1 MYINTVLSYKQGWN
15 LLSTNF
21 PVEYQEILGS
31 IDLSTW
37 LSLDTVVTNARNKDA
52 SDIMEAFNYKK
63 SNGFTNSLNGLDW
76 FRRNDE
82 NPLIFSKNDI
92 FIYFPTDFNFNI
104 YKWLFDLSKK
114 SAINEPP
121 NLSISIIDEERYLN
135 EIIQIGA
142 FNQEQPFIVIYV
154 TDKNSSDLTVIELE
168 PTGNLEDNI
177 VLDKFIMFPPEYYQA
192 GLGILNYFSS
202 YLQKNYPNDNATAKI
217 EQSGQS
223 IRLTVVSE
231 DGNTEVIEKALTEYE
246 LIVSGERFPE
256 DFARNKELILEL
268 KNELRFAQVRIESQQ
283 DIIGYLKTDKV
294 TIQELLKQ
302 ALQQERYT
310 TIEVSPV
317 FQNSLSVVN
326 NNVVNEAIPLVNQL
340 KEVFNDTDD
349 SHILLENL
357 EDSLKEVTNET
368 DPNKLKN
375 SKPMEKFKKFINR
388 VNEGNDDISQVIKTS
403 ESAFEN
409 FQKLA
414 GKYNKIAEW
423 CGMPV
428 VPSIFTK

>member
-1 MYINTVLSYKQGWN
+1 MYIDTVLSYKQGWN
-15 LLSTNF
+15 LLSTKF
-21 PVEYQEILGS
+21 FVEYQEILGA

-37 LSLDTVVTNARNKDA
+37 LSLDAVVINARSKNA
-52 SDIMEAFNYKK
+52 SDVMEAFNYKK
-63 SNGFTNSLNGLDW
+63 SNGFTNSLNDLNW

-82 NPLIFSKNDI
+82 TPLIFSKNNI
-92 FIYFPTDFNFNI
+92 LIYFPTDFSFNV

-114 SAINEPP
+114 SATSEFP

-142 FNQEQPFIVIYV
+142 FNQEQPFIVVYV
-154 TDKNSSDLTVIELE
+154 TNKNNSDLTVIELE
-168 PTGNLEDNI
+168 PTSNLEDNI

-202 YLQKNYPNDNATAKI
+202 YLQKNYPDDNATVKI

-246 LIVSGERFPE
+246 LIVTGEKSPE
-256 DFARNKELILEL
+256 DFSRSKELILEL

-283 DIIGYLKTDKV
+283 DIIGYLKTDKA

-317 FQNSLSVVN
+317 IQNHLSVVN
-326 NNVVNEAIPLVNQL
+326 NNIVNEAIPLIEQL
-340 KEVFNDTDD
+340 KEVFNDKDD
-349 SHILLENL
+349 SHMLLENL
-357 EDSLKEVTNET
+357 EDSLRQVTNET
-368 DPNKLKN
+368 DPDKLKN
-375 SKPMEKFKKFINR
+375 SRPMEKFRKFINR
-388 VNEGNDDISQVIKTS
+388 VNEGNDDISQAIKTS
-403 ESAFEN
+403 ESAFET

-428 VPSIFTK
+428 IPSIFTK

>member
-1 MYINTVLSYKQGWN
+1 MYIDTVVSYKKSWR
-15 LLSTNF
+15 LFSTNF
-21 PVEYQEILGS
+21 PIEYQELSNS
-31 IDLSTW
+31 IDSSTW
-37 LSLDTVVTNARNKDA
+37 YSLIEVVNIVSGKDA
-52 SDIMEAFNYKK
+52 SEILKNFNYKK
-63 SNGFTNSLNGLDW
+63 ENGFSNSLNEFNWAEEVSQDISV
-76 FRRNDE
+76 FK
-82 NPLIFSKNDI
+82 KNDI
-92 FIYFPTDFNFNI
+92 LIYFPTNYSFNI
-104 YKWLFDLSKK
+104 YKWLFDLSKR
-114 SAINEPP
+114 STANE
-121 NLSISIIDEERYLN
+121 NFVLSVLITDNDQHLDELKNIELLDQKN
-135 EIIQIGA
+135 
-142 FNQEQPFIVIYV
+142 PFLVLYV
-154 TDKNSSDLTVIELE
+154 TSKENNDLAIIELE
-168 PTGNLEDNI
+168 SLSNLKDNVI
-177 VLDKFIMFPPEYYQA
+177 LDKFIEFPPEYYQA

-202 YLQKNYPNDNATAKI
+202 YLRKNYPNDNATVKI

-223 IRLTVVSE
+223 IRLTVISE

-246 LIVSGERFPE
+246 LIVSGERSPE

-283 DIIGYLKTDKV
+283 DIIGYLKSDKV

-357 EDSLKEVTNET
+357 EDSLEEVANET
-368 DPNKLKN
+368 DPDKLKN

-403 ESAFEN
+403 ESAFET